1 MKEIKEAI
9 NYQEFLKVTKNPPR
23 KLNMELDKLLQDR
36 YNNNSYTLYRR
47 NELVLHKSEDCNG
60 KIKNILDKKWKEEPE
75 KIKEFFKIL
84 AVEGNR
90 RFKRS
95 RLLPSPQPS
104 PQPQSL
110 PQPQSQPHSPKK
122 KLPLL
127 LPRPPFPQPRV
138 YYQPRS
144 YEYYSQQLPLRGH
157 YEQCIPT
164 LPLYQPQL
172 QPQQQPQSSPS
183 LQLQPSSPQPYAN
196 YQPIS
201 YEDNQPQHS
210 LSPPQLQSDH
220 SDEYWK
226 MHQLSDEFYSYRS
239 QQLPLHYYEQSIP
252 AVTLPLYQPQLQP
265 QPQLQSSTSSPPEL
279 SLPQPYANYQPISY
293 EDNQPQPLLLPSQL
307 QTDESCCWQMYQSP
321 DEFYYPQPLP
331 LQQPEPLPDD
341 EQYDQPQSPPYEL
354 YFNDFD

>member
-47 NELVLHKSEDCNG
+47 NELVLHKSKDCNG

-84 AVEGNR
+84 A
-90 RFKRS
+90 
-95 RLLPSPQPS
+95 
-104 PQPQSL
+104 
-110 PQPQSQPHSPKK
+110 
-122 KLPLL
+122 
-127 LPRPPFPQPRV
+127 
-138 YYQPRS
+138 
-144 YEYYSQQLPLRGH
+144 
-157 YEQCIPT
+157 
-164 LPLYQPQL
+164 
-172 QPQQQPQSSPS
+172 
-183 LQLQPSSPQPYAN
+183 
-196 YQPIS
+196 
-201 YEDNQPQHS
+201 
-210 LSPPQLQSDH
+210 SDH

-252 AVTLPLYQPQLQP
+252 A
-265 QPQLQSSTSSPPEL
+265 
-279 SLPQPYANYQPISY
+279 PISY
-293 EDNQPQPLLLPSQL
+293 EGNQPQPLLLPSQL
-307 QTDESCCWQMYQSP
+307 QTDDSCCWQMYQSP

>member
-47 NELVLHKSEDCNG
+47 NELVLHKSKDCNG

-144 YEYYSQQLPLRGH
+144 YEYYSYRSQQLPLRGH
-157 YEQCIPT
+157 YEQCIP
-164 LPLYQPQL
+164 
-172 QPQQQPQSSPS
+172 
-183 LQLQPSSPQPYAN
+183 
-196 YQPIS
+196 
-201 YEDNQPQHS
+201 
-210 LSPPQLQSDH
+210 
-220 SDEYWK
+220 
-226 MHQLSDEFYSYRS
+226 
-239 QQLPLHYYEQSIP
+239 
-252 AVTLPLYQPQLQP
+252 TLPLYQPQLQP

-293 EDNQPQPLLLPSQL
+293 EGNQPQPLLLPSQL
-307 QTDESCCWQMYQSP
+307 QTDDSCCWQMYQSP